1 MKVFG
6 KRLSLAKEYFH
17 HGYKHNKKH
26 KKKGNEKYFL
36 KVENQKRSR

>member
-26 KKKGNEKYFL
+26 KKKKEMKNIF
-36 KVENQKRSR
+36 